1 MFVKSRQLKVPE
13 SFCLCHLPKSVSHTV
28 ACWID
33 FNKLGLI
40 LCLHFPVLFFT
51 PLCYPPLL
59 AEMSTTDPATL
70 VW

>member
-1 MFVKSRQLKVPE
+1 MVVKIRQLKVPE
-13 SFCLCHLPKSVSHTV
+13 SFCLCHLPKSISRTG

-33 FNKLGLI
+33 FNNLGLI
-40 LCLHFPVLFFT
+40 LCLYFSVLFFT

-59 AEMSTTDPATL
+59 AEMSPIDPATL